1 MFELLKRDA
10 SSRARL
16 GRIQTPRGTIDTPVF
31 MPVGTQGSVKALD
44 PRELLET
51 GTQIILGN
59 TYHLFIRPGMEV
71 IREAGGLH
79 RFINWGLPMLTD
91 SGGFQV
97 FSLASIRKIKAH
109 GVEFRSHLDGSL
121 LFLGPKEA
129 MQIQRELGSDIAM
142 VFDDCPPHGAPAAEV
157 RAAVERTIRWA
168 RECREQSRAEGQ
180 FVFGIVQ
187 GASDPK
193 LREHCARELVKL
205 DFDGYAIGG
214 VSVGE
219 PEPEMFQ
226 AIEITEPHLPPH
238 NCSAEDAKAAVERT
252 IRWAAECR
260 NQPRAPGQFV
270 FGIVQGGSDAA
281 LREHCARELVA
292 MDFDGYSI
300 GGVSV
305 GEPEPEMMK
314 AVEYAEPFLPADK
327 PRYAMGLGT
336 PAQMVEL
343 VARGVDMFDCVLPTR
358 VARNGT
364 AFTYKGTV
372 SIKAGF
378 NKADFKPIEEG
389 CECYACKNFS
399 RAYLRH
405 LLNVNEILGL
415 RMLSVHNSHMYM
427 KVMADIRKHIAD
439 GTFQEFREEFE
450 ANYIPTAKVLA
461 GRAQVKV

>member
-1 MFELLKRDA
+1 MFELFKTDA
-10 SSRARL
+10 DTKARL
-16 GRIQTPRGTIDTPVF
+16 GRLTTPHGAIDTPVF

-44 PRELLET
+44 PRELLEM

-59 TYHLFIRPGMEV
+59 TYHLSIRPGLDI

-79 RFINWGLPMLTD
+79 RFINWQLPILTD

-97 FSLASIRKIKAH
+97 FSLAKIRKIQTH

-129 MQIQRELGSDIAM
+129 MEIQRVLGSDIAM
-142 VFDDCPPHGAPAAEV
+142 AFDECPPHDAPEKEI

-168 RECREQSRAEGQ
+168 EECREQPRHPGQ
-180 FVFGIVQ
+180 QVFGIVQ
-187 GASDPK
+187 GASNPA
-193 LREHCARELVKL
+193 LREACARALVAM

-219 PEPEMFQ
+219 PEPEM
-226 AIEITEPHLPPH
+226 
-238 NCSAEDAKAAVERT
+238 
-252 IRWAAECR
+252 
-260 NQPRAPGQFV
+260 
-270 FGIVQGGSDAA
+270 
-281 LREHCARELVA
+281 
-292 MDFDGYSI
+292 
-300 GGVSV
+300 
-305 GEPEPEMMK
+305 MK
-314 AVEYAEPFLPADK
+314 AVEFAEPFLPANK

-364 AFTYKGTV
+364 AFTRKGTI

-378 NKADFKPIEEG
+378 NKSDWKPIEEG
-389 CECYACKNFS
+389 CGCFACRHFT

-405 LLNVNEILGL
+405 LLNVEEILGL
-415 RMLSVHNSHMYM
+415 RMVSVHNSHMYL
-427 KVMADIRKHIAD
+427 KVMEDVRSHIAS
-439 GTFQEFREEFE
+439 GTFAEFRREFV
-450 ANYIPTAKVLA
+450 ANYIPTQKVLSA
-461 GRAQVKV
+461 RELAVTGKTER